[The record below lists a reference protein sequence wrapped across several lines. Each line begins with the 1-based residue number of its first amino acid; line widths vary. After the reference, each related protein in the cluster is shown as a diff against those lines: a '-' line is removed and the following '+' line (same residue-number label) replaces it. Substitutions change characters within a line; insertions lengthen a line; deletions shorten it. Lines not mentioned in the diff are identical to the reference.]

1 MSYGF
6 QVLTVKNKLLIATG
20 ITAAVLAGLWVN
32 KEVSTPNSSS
42 ELSEVGCVNL
52 IVDYGDLPT
61 EETPINS
68 CISVGNGNALD
79 LVKSIGIKIDGTDK
93 YGDQIVCLV
102 NGLPDKADC
111 SDMPPQDAYWA
122 ILVRRPGV
130 ISEWG
135 WADKGI
141 SDLEVKAGDSLAL
154 TFTVNN
160 EVRWPQ

>member
-1 MSYGF
+1 MLIERSAMSYGF

-52 IVDYGDLPT
+52 IVDYG
-61 EETPINS
+61 
-68 CISVGNGNALD
+68 
-79 LVKSIGIKIDGTDK
+79 TDK

-102 NGLPDKADC
+102 NGLPEKANC

>member
-1 MSYGF
+1 MSYGS
-6 QVLTVKNKLLIATG
+6 LEETVKNKILIATG

-32 KEVSTPNSSS
+32 TEVSTPKA
-42 ELSEVGCVNL
+42 GCVNL

-61 EETPINS
+61 KETPIDS
-68 CISVGNGNALD
+68 CISVGTGNALD

-102 NGLPDKADC
+102 NGLPEKADC

-130 ISEWG
+130 VSEWG

-154 TFTVNN
+154 TFTVND
-160 EVRWPQ
+160 EIRWPQ